1 MTSDIDKLDVSVV
14 IPVYN
19 SQDCLAKLLERL
31 IKVLEKYKKTYEVI
45 LVNDGSQDNSHQV
58 CYELAKKYSSLVTF
72 LNLSKNFGEH
82 NAVMAGLSYAN
93 GDYVVIMDDDFQNS
107 PEDVPLLIEKAIGK
121 RYDIVYTFY
130 KKKQH
135 NYFRNIGSNFN
146 NWIATLMLN
155 KPGDLYLSS
164 FKCLSQFVVQE
175 IIKYKGP
182 FPYIDGLALRCTRNI
197 GKLQVHHKKRKK
209 GQSGYTFRKLVRLWF
224 NMFINFSIK
233 PLRIS
238 FCLGLVFSCFGII
251 MSIIVIVEKLLYPE
265 TPFGWP
271 SLVIIVMVFSGVQLL
286 ILGVLGEYIGHL
298 LLSSN
303 ETPQFVIRKVYK
315 GRFKSERI
323 D

>member
-1 MTSDIDKLDVSVV
+1 MENRVNVSIV

-19 SQDCLAKLLERL
+19 SQHCLADLVEELT
-31 IKVLEKYKKTYEVI
+31 KVLEKYKKIYEII
-45 LVNDGSQDNSHQV
+45 LVNDGSHDNSSGV
-58 CYELAKKYSSLVTF
+58 CCELVEKYSSLITF
-72 LNLSKNFGEH
+72 LSLSKNFGEH
-82 NAVMAGLSYAN
+82 NAVMAGLNYAN

-107 PEDVPLLIEKAIGK
+107 PEDVPLLIEKAITGP
-121 RYDIVYTFY
+121 YDIVYTFY

-135 NYFRNIGSNFN
+135 NCFRNAGSWFN

-155 KPGDLYLSS
+155 KPGNLYLSS
-164 FKCLSQFVVQE
+164 FKCLSRFVVQE

-197 GKLQVHHKKRKK
+197 GKLEVQHKKRKK
-209 GQSGYTFRKLVRLWF
+209 GQSGYTFKKLIRLWF

-238 FCLGLVFSCFGII
+238 FCLGLLFSCLGII
-251 MSIIVIVEKLLYPE
+251 ISIVVIVEKLLYPE
-265 TPFGWP
+265 TPLGWS
-271 SLVIIVMVFSGVQLL
+271 SLVIAVMVFSGVQLL
-286 ILGVLGEYIGHL
+286 ILGVLGEYVGHL

-315 GRFKSERI
+315 GEFKSAR
-323 D
+323 